1 MKSKRNLTILYKA
14 ATGKHKHNII
24 WNSSF
29 LQRDNIRHW
38 KTHNV
43 AMITGAKEQWATTT
57 PDTTNMIFSA
67 SRNDNAWHHKRDAV
81 AHQLRERMTPQTW
94 CCCPSAISPSAIS
107 NDNAQRQTWCCCPLT
122 TTTHDTTN
130 AERKPTTRKGRHS
143 KYMSKTEKRAR
154 KRLRNRDRE
163 WRQKRLQ
170 EQFIIA
176 QVHEPRGSGLPKTA
190 FQRP

>member
-1 MKSKRNLTILYKA
+1 MSKTEKRARKRLRNRDRE
-14 ATGKHKHNII
+14 

-67 SRNDNAWHHKRDAV
+67 SRNDNAWHHKRDVV

-130 AERKPTTRKGRHS
+130 AERKFPSLAHKPEPKKGT
-143 KYMSKTEKRAR
+143 KMS
-154 KRLRNRDRE
+154 
-163 WRQKRLQ
+163 
-170 EQFIIA
+170 
-176 QVHEPRGSGLPKTA
+176 
-190 FQRP
+190 